1 MKYIIIGL
9 LAVTVTGC
17 ASSPRV
23 DSSLYSNK
31 LTNQCIAQL
40 PADMQK
46 NRQARTR
53 CALNATARVSLLE
66 RTYELRG
73 PTALNRCKQQHQDK
87 AGVNACYLED
97 QKKFF
102 EMGLK

>member
-1 MKYIIIGL
+1 MRYLIIGL
-9 LAVTVTGC
+9 LAITVAGC

-23 DSSLYSNK
+23 DSSVYSNK

-40 PADMQK
+40 PADMQQ
-46 NRQARTR
+46 NRKARTR
-53 CALNATARVSLLE
+53 CALNASAKVSLLE

-73 PTALNRCKQQHQDK
+73 PSALNRCKQQHQDE
-87 AGVNACYLED
+87 ASVNTCYLDD
-97 QKKFF
+97 QKKYF